1 MRFPEEFSKG
11 KEISSLL
18 QKVFSKDQL
27 DRLAH
32 EAGFVKKERK
42 FTGHSFAQLCIQ
54 GVTGE
59 GLAAS
64 LTELCGVAQSLGVE
78 VVRQSLDDRFSE
90 EASAFMEAV
99 LSLCVRAQMGEQL
112 RLCAL
117 GCFSGIYLQDATL
130 YQLPPRLAPLFRG
143 SSGGASAAGLKIDA
157 MFELTAGEWKLQFKD
172 AASADT
178 GQALLAVP
186 RGSLWLRDLG
196 YFQLGDLGR
205 IHGQGAHFVSRFKSN
220 GLLYPAEGK
229 GPALD
234 LPSCAARLR
243 EGECHDLCALAGKD
257 VRLPVRF
264 IMQKLPKKAADAK
277 RHRLLLEARKK
288 GRKATQAQ
296 LDLCAVSMYV
306 TNLPKGEWAPGQ
318 VAALYAV
325 RWQIE
330 IMFKAWKSVLKV
342 GKVCPMKPFRFLCLM
357 YGQMVWALLNC
368 KLFACFKAIVWNESG
383 VELSEL
389 KGMKVLATQSALLK
403 EALAQGAG
411 AAFQRYLAQC
421 YSALCRLAIKQPRK
435 NNVSILFQRT
445 TYC

>member
-1 MRFPEEFSKG
+1 MRFPEEFTKG
-11 KEISSLL
+11 KEIAALL
-18 QKVFSKDQL
+18 QKTFSKEQL
-27 DRLAH
+27 DRLAC

-64 LTELCGVAQSLGVE
+64 LTELCGAAQSLGVE
-78 VVRQSLDDRFSE
+78 VVRQSLDGRFTG
-90 EASAFMEAV
+90 EAAAFMGEV
-99 LSLCVRAQMGEQL
+99 LSLCMRTQMGGQL
-112 RLCAL
+112 RLCSL
-117 GCFSGIYLQDATL
+117 GGFSGIYLQDATL
-130 YQLPPRLAPLFRG
+130 YQLPPRLRPLFRG
-143 SSGGASAAGLKIDA
+143 SSGGASGAGIKVDA
-157 MFELTAGEWKLQFKD
+157 MFELTAGDWKLQFKD

-178 GQALLAVP
+178 GAALLAVP

-205 IHGQGAHFVSRFKSN
+205 IHAQGAHFVSRFKSN
-220 GLLYPAEGK
+220 GLLYPADGK

-243 EGECHDLCALAGKD
+243 EGECLDLQLLAGKD

-277 RHRLLLEARKK
+277 RHRLLQEARKK
-288 GRKATQAQ
+288 GRKATQGQ

-306 TNLPKGEWAPGQ
+306 TNLPKGEWPPSQ

-342 GKVCPMKPFRFLCLM
+342 GRACPMKPFRFLCLM

-368 KLFACFKAIVWNESG
+368 RLFSWFKATVWNESR

-389 KGMKVLATQSALLK
+389 KGMKVLATQSGLLK
-403 EALAQGAG
+403 EAMAKGSG
-411 AAFQRYLAQC
+411 AAFQKYLAQC
-421 YSALCRLAIKQPRK
+421 YAALCRLAIKQPRK
-435 NNVSILFQRT
+435 NNVSILFQ
-445 TYC
+445 